1 MKTKLFKRATTGK
14 TLEWTI
20 EVSGNKYR
28 TISGYTDGVKT
39 PSKWTVVKGKNA
51 GRANATT
58 DTEQAVKEAQSIV
71 QKKLDSGYFEDI
83 SFINDVKFFK
93 PMLANKWE
101 DYKDQLTYPVY
112 SQPKLDG
119 IRCIVK
125 KDGMWS
131 RNGKK
136 IISAPHIIDSLEE
149 IFEEFPTTVF
159 DGELYCDKLANDF
172 NKICSLVKKTKPTAE
187 DIKECAETIKFHI
200 YDLPS
205 VKGPFTERFVELSY
219 YPLPNTC
226 VLVDTIKV
234 DNEGEVMLYYGQY
247 INEGYEGQ
255 ILRTDSKYENK
266 RTKSLLKHKSFMDDE
281 FIIKDICEGEGNK
294 SGMVG
299 YMVFESNGIPFSSN
313 LKATWEVSRDI
324 WNNRSKYIGKT
335 ATIQFF
341 NYTPDGV
348 PRFPYVI
355 KIAREDY
362 E

>member
-1 MKTKLFKRATTGK
+1 
-14 TLEWTI
+14 
-20 EVSGNKYR
+20 
-28 TISGYTDGVKT
+28 
-39 PSKWTVVKGKNA
+39 
-51 GRANATT
+51 
-58 DTEQAVKEAQSIV
+58 
-71 QKKLDSGYFEDI
+71 
-83 SFINDVKFFK
+83 
-93 PMLANKWE
+93 
-101 DYKDQLTYPVY
+101 
-112 SQPKLDG
+112 
-119 IRCIVK
+119 
-125 KDGMWS
+125 
-131 RNGKK
+131 
-136 IISAPHIIDSLEE
+136 
-149 IFEEFPTTVF
+149 
-159 DGELYCDKLANDF
+159 
-172 NKICSLVKKTKPTAE
+172 
-187 DIKECAETIKFHI
+187 
-200 YDLPS
+200 
-205 VKGPFTERFVELSY
+205 
-219 YPLPNTC
+219 
-226 VLVDTIKV
+226 
-234 DNEGEVMLYYGQY
+234 MLYYGQY